1 MQQPSPYDPV
11 SLQNIH
17 SQIGLVHNFFL
28 AKLHAN
34 NDEPLLEDE
43 DLPVKQ
49 RFPKP
54 RLPPSGKIT
63 SPRKRPPKE
72 QQQLARKKRKLE
84 DGKEELVN
92 GIGAGTGANGGTGT
106 AVGGIAMERTASG
119 GMENPFISK
128 PGTKPISK
136 LKLEVPPAKEIMA
149 EPEKDDGSAVAMMS
163 PESIAA

>member
-1 MQQPSPYDPV
+1 MQQPPPHDPV
-11 SLQNIH
+11 TLQNIH

-72 QQQLARKKRKLE
+72 LQQLAKKKRRLE
-84 DGKEELVN
+84 DGKEEIVN
-92 GIGAGTGANGGTGT
+92 GISAGTGAGAGAGT
-106 AVGGIAMERTASG
+106 AVGSINPEGTASNG
-119 GMENPFISK
+119 IENPFISK

-136 LKLEVPPAKEIMA
+136 LKLEVPPAREIMA

>member
-1 MQQPSPYDPV
+1 MQQPPPYEPV
-11 SLQNIH
+11 TLQNVD
-17 SQIGLVHNFFL
+17 SQIGLTRNFFL

-72 QQQLARKKRKLE
+72 LQQLAKKKRKLE

-92 GIGAGTGANGGTGT
+92 GIGGHSSAGAGLSGGSN
-106 AVGGIAMERTASG
+106 APEHNLSN
-119 GMENPFISK
+119 GMENPFITK
-128 PGTKPISK
+128 PGIKPISK
-136 LKLEVPPAKEIMA
+136 LKLEVPPAKEIIA

>member
-1 MQQPSPYDPV
+1 MQQPQPYEAV
-11 SLQNIH
+11 TLQNIS
-17 SQIGLVHNFFL
+17 SQIGLTRNFFL

-72 QQQLARKKRKLE
+72 LQQLAKKKRKLE

-92 GIGAGTGANGGTGT
+92 GIGANASFGTVHNVGNNGTENNISN
-106 AVGGIAMERTASG
+106 GI
-119 GMENPFISK
+119 ENPFITK
-128 PGTKPISK
+128 PGIKPISK
-136 LKLEVPPAKEIMA
+136 LKLEVPPAKEIVA

>member
-1 MQQPSPYDPV
+1 MQQPLPYEPV
-11 SLQNIH
+11 TLQNIK
-17 SQIGLVHNFFL
+17 SQIGLTRNFFL

-72 QQQLARKKRKLE
+72 LQQLAKKKRKLE
-84 DGKEELVN
+84 DGKEELMN
-92 GIGAGTGANGGTGT
+92 GVSTNTNAGTGCNAGNNVTESN
-106 AVGGIAMERTASG
+106 VINE
-119 GMENPFISK
+119 MENPFITK
-128 PGTKPISK
+128 PGIKPISK
-136 LKLEVPPAKEIMA
+136 LKLEVPPMKEVVA
-149 EPEKDDGSAVAMMS
+149 EPEKDDGNAIAMMS